1 MSARRQSIVIKITS
15 RFFGMLGALEP
26 APCADAAGTVLAVVL
41 APDDALVAAIADP
54 PEFAVVGEAFAFCET
69 SAAGAR
75 AQLASAQTSAA
86 VAQGRIFMMRSKV
99 IREPSTNR
107 AFLAIRCVP
116 QLRSQK

>member
-26 APCADAAGTVLAVVL
+26 AACADVTGVVL
-41 APDDALVAAIADP
+41 ALDAALVEAIADP
-54 PEFAVVGEAFAFCET
+54 PEFTAVGDAFAFCET

-75 AQLASAQTSAA
+75 AQLASVQTSAA
-86 VAQGRIFMMRSKV
+86 VAQGRIFMVRSKV
-99 IREPSTNR
+99 IGEPSTNR
-107 AFLAIRCVP
+107 AILAIRCVP